1 MFKKIMWVTD
11 FSSAAQDAGRRSL
24 ACVQCGEGGTIDVLT
39 VVNPEDLPAIL
50 ENVPDPFITL
60 EQEESVEKHLR
71 EQYEQRV
78 RDHLTLETQFLKEAN
93 ATFSL
98 HIRIGTPW
106 KEIVAAAQEFG
117 TTMIV
122 IGSHG
127 KRSLADILLGSTV
140 ENVIKHAPCPVLV
153 VR

>member
-1 MFKKIMWVTD
+1 MFKKILRVTD
-11 FSSAAQDAGRRSL
+11 FSSAAQHAGQQSL
-24 ACVQCGEGGTIDVLT
+24 ACVKCGGGGTIDVLT
-39 VVNPEDLPAIL
+39 VIDPEDLPFIL

-60 EQEESVEKHLR
+60 DQEKSVEKRLE

-78 RDHLTLETQFLKEAN
+78 LDQLTLETQFLKDAN
-93 ATFSL
+93 VPFTL
-98 HIRIGTPW
+98 HIRVGSPW
-106 KEIVAAAQEFG
+106 KEIVAAAQELG

-127 KRSLADILLGSTV
+127 RRSLGDILLGSTV
-140 ENVIKHAPCPVLV
+140 ENVTKHAPCPVLV